1 MNSRLLAIAAVAY
14 SMYNEA
20 TILKIYIYEK
30 ILIKYDSQLLK
41 YFCNK
46 KLYKL
51 TIKNEIY
58 TYM

>member
-20 TILKIYIYEK
+20 IILKIYIYEK

-46 KLYKL
+46 KLCKL

>member
-14 SMYNEA
+14 SMYNKA
-20 TILKIYIYEK
+20 IILKKYIYEK

-51 TIKNEIY
+51 TIKNEI
-58 TYM
+58 